1 MCLPAYNKPTRDVG
15 KTRERLVNHWP
26 EASDFQAFLMFAQ
39 HPKWFYYAGKLTE
52 ICALLL
58 L

>member
-1 MCLPAYNKPTRDVG
+1 MCLPAYNKPARDVG

-39 HPKWFYYAGKLTE
+39 HPKWFYYAGKLIE
-52 ICALLL
+52 KCALLL